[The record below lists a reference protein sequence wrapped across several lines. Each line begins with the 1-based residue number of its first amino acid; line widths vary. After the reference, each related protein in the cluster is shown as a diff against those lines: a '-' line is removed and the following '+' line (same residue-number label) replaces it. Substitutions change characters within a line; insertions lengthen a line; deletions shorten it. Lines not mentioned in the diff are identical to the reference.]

1 MSHPHRIV
9 ALVGST
15 SERSR
20 TWALTEAL
28 IAALAARVPVHT
40 ERLLLREL
48 APHLLTDVGRPTP
61 SAPVQQALTAITQAD
76 LLIAATPV
84 YKGSYAG
91 LFKHL
96 IDLVPPEALVGHPV
110 LLAATGGSDRH
121 ALVVDHQLRPLFA
134 FFRAQTVPSAV
145 YAAQADFDGL
155 AVHSP
160 ALWARIDEATAQ
172 AAQLLSARRSS
183 ARPEAVAA

>member
-1 MSHPHRIV
+1 MSHPHRVV
-9 ALVGST
+9 ALIGST

-20 TWALTEAL
+20 TQALVEA
-28 IAALAARVPVHT
+28 IVAALAARLPVQVET
-40 ERLLLREL
+40 LSLRTL
-48 APHLLTDVGRPTP
+48 APHLLPQG
-61 SAPVQQALTAITQAD
+61 APAPALQQALDTITAAD

-96 IDLVPPEALVGHPV
+96 IDLVPPEALVGRPV

-134 FFRAQTVPSAV
+134 FFRAQSVPSAV
-145 YAAQADFDGL
+145 YAAEADFDGL
-155 AVHSP
+155 AVRSA
-160 ALWARIDEATAQ
+160 ALQSRIDEAAAQ
-172 AAQLLSARRSS
+172 AAQLL
-183 ARPEAVAA
+183 VAPRADVLALAA

>member
-1 MSHPHRIV
+1 MSYPHRIA

-20 TWALTEAL
+20 TQGLVEA
-28 IAALAARVPVHT
+28 IVAALAARLPVQVET
-40 ERLLLREL
+40 LSLRTL
-48 APHLLTDVGRPTP
+48 APHLLPLAAPGL
-61 SAPVQQALTAITQAD
+61 PVQHALAAIAQAD

-96 IDLVPPEALVGHPV
+96 IDLVPPDALVGRPV

-134 FFRAQTVPSAV
+134 FFRAQGVPSAV
-145 YAAQADFDGL
+145 YGAEADFDGL
-155 AVHSP
+155 AVRSA
-160 ALWARIDEATAQ
+160 ALQARIDEAAAQ
-172 AAQLLSARRSS
+172 AAQLLLAQR
-183 ARPEAVAA
+183 ADTLALAA